1 MSDDL
6 PVGGI
11 EVEPAS
17 ENPPSGDIGAA
28 SAPGAYISVGSG
40 DEQVARIQLAAR
52 WAEAY
57 APADGDSLEA
67 VLHRFQRAYSYIDSV
82 IHDVE
87 PDAL

>member
-1 MSDDL
+1 MAEDF
-6 PVGGI
+6 PVGGT
-11 EVEPAS
+11 EVQPAPES
-17 ENPPSGDIGAA
+17 PPSGDIGAA
-28 SAPGAYISVGSG
+28 SAPGQFISVGSG

-57 APADGDSLEA
+57 APAGGDSLEA
-67 VLHRFQRAYSYIDSV
+67 ALHRFQRAFSYIDSV